1 MQTLIIEIKIANLG
15 AVLPSFSQSLPD
27 SIFNSSA
34 WMSICLICCPLFSL
48 PELKLHKLTII
59 KEFFELLLPSDSQF
73 TAIIEHVVFDVI
85 DTSVSLEAFDRL
97 VFANPAL
104 KQLEFVIFNA
114 RIISQWFLAA
124 RLNSITKENNWKSYS
139 LVLYTTFLFW
149 NFSLGKKSS
158 QLLSLI
164 IFWGD
169 TMSTVPLRWGRSHT
183 SK

>member
-139 LVLYTTFLFW
+139 LVLYTTFL
-149 NFSLGKKSS
+149 SILK
-158 QLLSLI
+158 LVLI
-164 IFWGD
+164 SW
-169 TMSTVPLRWGRSHT
+169 
-183 SK
+183 

>member
-114 RIISQWFLAA
+114 RIISQWFLSITGRATVWTG
-124 RLNSITKENNWKSYS
+124 SITKENNWKSYS
-139 LVLYTTFLFW
+139 LVLYTTFL
-149 NFSLGKKSS
+149 SICK
-158 QLLSLI
+158 
-164 IFWGD
+164 
-169 TMSTVPLRWGRSHT
+169 VPT
-183 SK
+183 Y